1 MRYEVTQSQIA
12 YFTKNKTIL
21 FEDFFPITVND
32 STHKYTSGFDL
43 WRKHPEIKKIAL
55 NRELGTILFQLTDI
69 RPIRLLY
76 DQIVE
81 NETVDL
87 TKSPFQ
93 GAFIGVL
100 ILPTSLIIFTSEL
113 PFTVEERSL
122 LIVYG
127 ELNSVF
133 TFKEKSPFTARLK
146 KQGYNYGDALSSD
159 DYPLIY
165 R

>member
-12 YFTKNKTIL
+12 YFEKNKTIL
-21 FEDFFPITVND
+21 FEDFFPITVSD
-32 STHKYTSGFDL
+32 STRKYRSGFDL
-43 WRKHPEIKKIAL
+43 WRKDVEIKKIAL
-55 NRELGTILFQLTDI
+55 NRELGTILFQLTGI

-87 TKSPFQ
+87 TESPFQ

-100 ILPTSLIIFTSEL
+100 ILPTSLVIFSSEL
-113 PFTVEERSL
+113 PFTVEDRSL

-133 TFKEKSPFTARLK
+133 TFKEKSPFTAPLK
-146 KQGYNYGDALSSD
+146 KQGYNYGDSLNSD